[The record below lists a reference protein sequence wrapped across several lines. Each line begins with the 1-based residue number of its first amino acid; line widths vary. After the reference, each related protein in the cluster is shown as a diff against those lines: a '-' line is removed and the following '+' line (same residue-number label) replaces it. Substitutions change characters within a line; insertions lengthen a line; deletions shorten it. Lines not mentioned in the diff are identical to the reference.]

1 MVELYIKE
9 LVMDDKDKDDYSITI
24 GPTDQCSTITIGSA
38 SDTASNGLIFSN
50 TMSDVTYSFDTS
62 DMSGATVGGISSGP
76 SYTFDTGSTLFPDVG
91 LNTLDEDEIT
101 EMCKEYPALKI
112 VWQNFKTMYDL
123 VKQDY
128 KGKKLAG
135 ELDDDLLI

>member
-1 MVELYIKE
+1 
-9 LVMDDKDKDDYSITI
+9 MDDDTKWDGTISIA
-24 GPTDQCSTITIGSA
+24 ST
-38 SDTASNGLIFSN
+38 SDTCGGLDYSN

-62 DMSGATVGGISSGP
+62 TTMAHPTTITIPGATVGATVGGITGGA
-76 SYTFDTGSTLFPDVG
+76 YTFDVG
-91 LNTLDEDEIT
+91 DHTIDLNTLDEDEIA

>member
-1 MVELYIKE
+1 
-9 LVMDDKDKDDYSITI
+9 MDDDTKWDGTISIA
-24 GPTDQCSTITIGSA
+24 ST
-38 SDTASNGLIFSN
+38 SDTFGGLDYSN

-62 DMSGATVGGISSGP
+62 TTMDSQTTITIPGA
-76 SYTFDTGSTLFPDVG
+76 YTFDVG
-91 LNTLDEDEIT
+91 DHTIDLNTLDEDEIA

>member
-1 MVELYIKE
+1 
-9 LVMDDKDKDDYSITI
+9 MDDKDKDDYSITI
-24 GPTDQCSTITIGSA
+24 GPIGTTDQCSTITIGSA
-38 SDTASNGLIFSN
+38 SDTVSPLRPIFSN
-50 TMSDVTYSFDTS
+50 TMSDVTLSFDTS
-62 DMSGATVGGISSGP
+62 DMSGATVGGIGPGP

-112 VWQNFKTMYDL
+112 VWHNFKTMYDL

-128 KGKKLAG
+128 KGKKEAG
-135 ELDDDLLI
+135 EFDDDIPF

>member
-24 GPTDQCSTITIGSA
+24 GTIGPTDQCSTITIGSA
-38 SDTASNGLIFSN
+38 SDTDSNGLIFSN

-62 DMSGATVGGISSGP
+62 DMSGARGIGISS
-76 SYTFDTGSTLFPDVG
+76 FDTGSTLFPDVG

-112 VWQNFKTMYDL
+112 VWHNFKTMYDL

-128 KGKKLAG
+128 KGKKEAG
-135 ELDDDLLI
+135 ELDDELPF

>member
-1 MVELYIKE
+1 MG
-9 LVMDDKDKDDYSITI
+9 DDTKWDGTISIA
-24 GPTDQCSTITIGSA
+24 ST
-38 SDTASNGLIFSN
+38 SDTCGGLDYSN

-62 DMSGATVGGISSGP
+62 TTMDSQTTITIPGATVGATVGGITTGSA
-76 SYTFDTGSTLFPDVG
+76 YTFDVG
-91 LNTLDEDEIT
+91 DHTIDLNTLDEDEIA

>member
-1 MVELYIKE
+1 MGD
-9 LVMDDKDKDDYSITI
+9 DDKWDGSISI
-24 GPTDQCSTITIGSA
+24 SA
-38 SDTASNGLIFSN
+38 SSDYTGGLDYDNSI
-50 TMSDVTYSFDTS
+50 SDVTFTYDTS
-62 DMSGATVGGISSGP
+62 PSTSTMSTSTVTVPGIGSHNITMDSGAGA
-76 SYTFDTGSTLFPDVG
+76 YTFDLGDHTLD
-91 LNTLDEDEIT
+91 LNTLDEDEIQ
-101 EMCKEYPALKI
+101 EMCKEYPALQI

>member
-24 GPTDQCSTITIGSA
+24 GTDDQCSTSTITIGSA
-38 SDTASNGLIFSN
+38 SDNGLIFGN
-50 TMSDVTYSFDTS
+50 TMSDVTYSFDDS
-62 DMSGATVGGISSGP
+62 FQSGTTVGGITSI
-76 SYTFDTGSTLFPDVG
+76 DINSTLFSDVG

-112 VWQNFKTMYDL
+112 VWHNFKTMYDL

-128 KGKKLAG
+128 KGKKEAG
-135 ELDDDLLI
+135 EFDDNIPF

>member
-1 MVELYIKE
+1 
-9 LVMDDKDKDDYSITI
+9 MDDDTKWDGTISIA
-24 GPTDQCSTITIGSA
+24 ST
-38 SDTASNGLIFSN
+38 SDTCGGLDYSN

-62 DMSGATVGGISSGP
+62 TAMAHPTTITIPGATVGATVGGITGGA
-76 SYTFDTGSTLFPDVG
+76 YTFDVG
-91 LNTLDEDEIT
+91 DHTIDLNTLDEDEIA

>member
-1 MVELYIKE
+1 
-9 LVMDDKDKDDYSITI
+9 MDDDTKWDGTISIA
-24 GPTDQCSTITIGSA
+24 ST
-38 SDTASNGLIFSN
+38 SDTCGGLDYSN

>member
-9 LVMDDKDKDDYSITI
+9 LVMDDKDNDDYSITI

-76 SYTFDTGSTLFPDVG
+76 SYTFDTGPLLCGAMNLPIPIPYSPFSGHNSPNLGRCVH
-91 LNTLDEDEIT
+91 NT
-101 EMCKEYPALKI
+101 
-112 VWQNFKTMYDL
+112 VWYR
-123 VKQDY
+123 
-128 KGKKLAG
+128 ASH
-135 ELDDDLLI
+135 DDNRTP

>member
-1 MVELYIKE
+1 MG
-9 LVMDDKDKDDYSITI
+9 DDDTWDGSISI
-24 GPTDQCSTITIGSA
+24 STS
-38 SDTASNGLIFSN
+38 SDTCGGLNYNN
-50 TMSDVTYSFDTS
+50 TMSDVTFTYDTS
-62 DMSGATVGGISSGP
+62 PSATTISTGTVTVPGIGSHNITLDSNAGA
-76 SYTFDTGSTLFPDVG
+76 YTFDIGDHTLD
-91 LNTLDEDEIT
+91 LNTLDEDEIK

>member
-1 MVELYIKE
+1 
-9 LVMDDKDKDDYSITI
+9 MDDDTKWDGTISIA
-24 GPTDQCSTITIGSA
+24 ST
-38 SDTASNGLIFSN
+38 SDTCGGLDYSN

-62 DMSGATVGGISSGP
+62 TTMDSQTTITIPGATVGATVGGITGGA
-76 SYTFDTGSTLFPDVG
+76 YTFDVG
-91 LNTLDEDEIT
+91 DHTIDLNTLDEDEIA